1 MESRCPHLPLPRA
14 CPPAR
19 CSGPAAAPAQS
30 FSSYL
35 RRVGG
40 DEGLLAEAVAASV
53 RTLPDM
59 SQLHRAVQ
67 RRSGVNVC
75 LSTLD
80 SPAHDCRTALAR
92 ALRPFVRA
100 SKDAATL
107 ATLASRYAC
116 RRRGAEPRR
125 PPAAQ
130 QSQRRLR
137 ENRRQMAQLAE
148 IDRKLLNGSL
158 AAQASLIGCRSGPAY
173 S

>member
-1 MESRCPHLPLPRA
+1 MIPREERGPVLNGLPTTLPDVD
-14 CPPAR
+14 PEETQEWMD
-19 CSGPAAAPAQS
+19 S
-30 FSSYL
+30 L
-35 RRVGG
+35 
-40 DEGLLAEAVAASV
+40 DGLLAEAVAASV

-125 PPAAQ
+125 RQ
-130 QSQRRLR
+130 QLVGPLSAPRKVWATMGRWS
-137 ENRRQMAQLAE
+137 NAE
-148 IDRKLLNGSL
+148 IRDFSFYEIT
-158 AAQASLIGCRSGPAY
+158 QEI
-173 S
+173 